1 VLNDLTADWTLNIG
15 IEHEF
20 QLGNGGTLTPRLN
33 IYSSDGIEYIGG
45 RMKSQGNSYCYQDS
59 YERVGA
65 RLTYVPPAGNWQASL
80 FGQNIT
86 DEEILEN
93 CGEARGV
100 YVSRLERPAYWGLE
114 FQARWGAG
122 AN

>member
-1 VLNDLTADWTLNIG
+1 
-15 IEHEF
+15 
-20 QLGNGGTLTPRLN
+20 LGNGGTLTPRLN
-33 IYSSDGIEYIGG
+33 VYSSDGIEYIDGLPLDAPE
-45 RMKSQGNSYCYQDS
+45 SFCYQDS
-59 YERVGA
+59 YSRLGA

-86 DEEILEN
+86 DEEIYET
-93 CGEARGV
+93 CAETRGV
-100 YVSRLERPAYWGLE
+100 YVSRFERPAYWGLE